1 MAVRS
6 GAAHDVLAPFLGKWN
21 AQAAFGEEP
30 AASVG
35 SRAAV
40 TVVYLARS

>member
-6 GAAHDVLAPFLGKWN
+6 GAAHDVLALFVGEWN
-21 AQAAFGEEP
+21 VQAAFGEEP
-30 AASVG
+30 PADIG